1 MASSDPPPETLAR
14 SNPAGTLRVWTSPTG
29 LPVRVQIAPALLA
42 RGVGALAAEVLR
54 LCR

>member
-1 MASSDPPPETLAR
+1 MASSDPPPEGFGR
-14 SNPAGTLRVWTSPTG
+14 SNPADTLRVWTSSTG

-42 RGVGALAAEVLR
+42 RGAGAVAAEVLR